1 MDEGPVGGYPL
12 VKRTIYLEGGGDAKD
27 LHARCREGFRK
38 LLEACG
44 FRGRMPRLVACGG
57 RGTTFDDFR
66 TEHLRKAAN
75 DFVAMLI
82 DSEDPMDDINAAWD
96 HLRLRDG
103 WNQPAG
109 ATDDQVLL
117 MTTCME
123 TWIVADR
130 ATLDD
135 HYGNCLQQGALPAL
149 NDLESRSRQDVQ
161 QQLSHATRN
170 CARRYAKGS
179 DSFVILGKLLPDNLE
194 MHLPSFRRVRQ
205 ILDNNL

>member
-1 MDEGPVGGYPL
+1 MDERAVGGYSL

-27 LHARCREGFRK
+27 LHARCREGFRR

-57 RGTTFDDFR
+57 RDSTFDDFR
-66 TEHLRKAAN
+66 IEHLGKAAN

-82 DSEDPMDDINAAWD
+82 DSEDPMDDIEAAWQ
-96 HLRLRDG
+96 HLRIRDG

-109 ATDDQVLL
+109 AIDDQVLL
-117 MTTCME
+117 MCTCME

-130 ATLDD
+130 ATLSD

-149 NDLESRSRQDVQ
+149 SNVESRSRQDVQ
-161 QQLSHATRN
+161 QQLSHATRT

-179 DSFVILGKLLPDNLE
+179 DSFVILGKLLPDTLE
-194 MHLPSFRRVRQ
+194 MHLTSFRRARR
-205 ILDNNL
+205 ILNNNL